1 MIRESKLNHYRRVS
15 RLLASVAAVVLIAAH
30 ASAAQL
36 SQYFV
41 PTMPPVALRFRA
53 LDPAG
58 VPINERWLLEELTAA
73 LQARSGWPVKA
84 AGESTVEL
92 SGLRAHLDQEQSR
105 IVFEYVH
112 VGRNRM
118 GVEWGETLTIAVPY
132 KIDASNDFLLIDLRP
147 SGTAELATR
156 RTPGAFFLPTPKLR
170 PVAELLDD
178 FVEIM
183 NNAPSVALHHSFHL
197 NGAEEASASP
207 ETCIANFDRVLGRYA
222 YGKDEER
229 VFNPKV
235 DDVFLYRTIQ
245 ESVALKIA
253 AVRNRGGSRVFYE
266 AWVPF
271 ELRADGA
278 VGGYDLAP
286 AVKSEVHQV
295 LQDQVLQDQPVRNVE
310 GGPDS
315 IHDSRRARK

>member
-1 MIRESKLNHYRRVS
+1 MTWGFELNRYRSVS
-15 RLLASVAAVVLIAAH
+15 RLLVSAAAFVLFVTPG
-30 ASAAQL
+30 SAAQL
-36 SQYFV
+36 TQYYV
-41 PTMPPVALRFRA
+41 PAIAPIALRFRA

-58 VPINERWLLEELTAA
+58 VPVDERWLLEELVAA
-73 LQARSGWPVKA
+73 LQARSGWPVRS

-92 SGLRAHLDQEQSR
+92 SGLRARLDQEQSR

-118 GVEWGETLTIAVPY
+118 GAEWGETLTIPVPY
-132 KIDASNDFLLIDLRP
+132 KIAAGNDVIVIGLQP
-147 SGTAELATR
+147 SRMADFATR

-170 PVAELLDD
+170 PIIELFDD
-178 FVEIM
+178 FAAIM
-183 NNAPSVALHHSFHL
+183 NNADSVELHHSFLL
-197 NGAEEASASP
+197 NGQEEASASP
-207 ETCIANFDRVLGRYA
+207 ETCIANFERVLGRYA
-222 YGKDEER
+222 YTKNEER
-229 VFNPKV
+229 VFDPKH
-235 DDVFLYRTIQ
+235 DDVFLYRTVQ

-271 ELRADGA
+271 ELHADGA

-295 LQDQVLQDQPVRNVE
+295 LQDQPVRDVE

>member
-1 MIRESKLNHYRRVS
+1 MIRESKLNHYRWLS
-15 RLLASVAAVVLIAAH
+15 RLLASVAAFVLLSAQG
-30 ASAAQL
+30 SAAEL
-36 SQYFV
+36 TQYYI
-41 PTMPPVALRFRA
+41 PTMAPVALKFRA

-73 LQARSGWPVKA
+73 LQARSGWPVKG

-92 SGLRAHLDQEQSR
+92 SGLRVRLDQEQSR

-112 VGRNRM
+112 VGRNRL
-118 GVEWGETLTIAVPY
+118 GVEWGETLTIPVPY
-132 KIDASNDFLLIDLRP
+132 KIEPGNDFLTIDLLP
-147 SGTAELATR
+147 SRMAELNKR

-178 FVEIM
+178 FIAIM
-183 NNAPSVALHHSFHL
+183 NNAPAVELRHSFLL

-222 YGKDEER
+222 YAKDEER

-235 DDVFLYRTIQ
+235 DDVFLYRTIR

-286 AVKSEVHQV
+286 AVQSEVHR
-295 LQDQVLQDQPVRNVE
+295 VLQDQPVRNVE